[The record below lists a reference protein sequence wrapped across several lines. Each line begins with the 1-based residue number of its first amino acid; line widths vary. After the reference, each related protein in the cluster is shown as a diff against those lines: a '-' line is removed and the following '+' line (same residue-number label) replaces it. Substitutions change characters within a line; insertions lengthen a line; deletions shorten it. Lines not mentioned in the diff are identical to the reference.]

1 MDACRIPHSG
11 YMRFRRCG
19 VDDSPSSDGE
29 DDACPDACQGACQ
42 DAVVGRG
49 AEFGSELRGPERL
62 RRAVTLLLCSVWW
75 GLILIFLILV
85 LCASILFVFEWHFAA
100 E

>member
-19 VDDSPSSDGE
+19 VDDEGFSDGE
-29 DDACPDACQGACQ
+29 DDEGVSDGEDDEAIAA
-42 DAVVGRG
+42 VGRG
-49 AEFGSELRGPERL
+49 SELGGPERL
-62 RRAVTLLLCSVWW
+62 RLAVTLLLCSVWW
-75 GLILIFLILV
+75 SFILIFLNLV